1 MSSETQPRLPLHQDD
16 ATNDTTRAFS
26 LYDKIISIALFLV
39 TPPFGAVMLI
49 FACLF
54 LGTRG
59 LVFGATV
66 LTLWECLTR
75 TVPEDAPSFLRSL
88 IDTQTTNMI
97 GGIVLG
103 TLIGLA
109 LATTYLS
116 QRRIPLGVSKLGP
129 QRALPYIASDR
140 RRDASASW
148 EYRGDKPIVV
158 CAGIV
163 VGSATVPIGWLVVQY
178 FGWEIKE
185 IPTDP
190 TRPVLIG
197 TLGALLGTAL
207 EVRRERT
214 CRAAAEKKSAEEA
227 TQAANSVT
235 MAKREAGE
243 EILERKDSVV

>member
-26 LYDKIISIALFLV
+26 LYDKIISIALFLI
-39 TPPFGAVMLI
+39 TPPFMAVMFI

-59 LVFGATV
+59 LVFSVPA
-66 LTLWECLTR
+66 LTLWEYLTR
-75 TVPEDAPSFLRSL
+75 TIPEDAPSFLRSL
-88 IDTQTTNMI
+88 MDTQTTNMI

-103 TLIGLA
+103 TFIGLA
-109 LATTYLS
+109 FATTRLS
-116 QRRIPLGVSKLGP
+116 QRFIPLGVSKLGP
-129 QRALPYIASDR
+129 QRTLPYIAYNR
-140 RRDASASW
+140 RSAW

-158 CAGIV
+158 CVGIV
-163 VGSATVPIGWLVVQY
+163 VGSATVPIGWLAVQY

-197 TLGALLGTAL
+197 TLGALLGTAF

-227 TQAANSVT
+227 AQAANSVT
-235 MAKREAGE
+235 MAKREAAE
-243 EILERKDSVV
+243 EISERKDSVV